1 MTVFHAT
8 VALLAQFVAGQSGPA
23 ALTAVGLV
31 GVTLLVLAW
40 ALGRLASIPAVAPT
54 GAGRPRAAR
63 PVFVRLCHPDT
74 AGRPRPRAPSAGPA
88 PV

>member
-1 MTVFHAT
+1 MTPFHAT
-8 VALLAQFVAGQSGPA
+8 FALLAQLVAGHSGPA

-40 ALGRLASIPAVAPT
+40 ALGRPAFVPAVAHT
-54 GAGRPRAAR
+54 AAGRSRAAR